1 MASIQHNSVINDVP
15 TTFLIN
21 SYADRIM
28 VLVTQLGKVGNLVG
42 ADSMAWA
49 DGNPHYGLKI
59 QATLLTTEPLSNDDQ
74 DEESFPAPSP
84 ATQLTPLLGSSASE
98 HQQTLHSLYA
108 AQIATIVWDET
119 SQFSIQGTRRSVI
132 VGIALKK
139 RGNEGE
145 GCELSDSERAT
156 FREIVKTVQKVVRS

>member
-1 MASIQHNSVINDVP
+1 MASIQHNTVINGFP
-15 TTFLIN
+15 TTILIH

-28 VLVTQLGKVGNLVG
+28 VLVTQLGKVGNL
-42 ADSMAWA
+42 
-49 DGNPHYGLKI
+49 I
-59 QATLLTTEPLSNDDQ
+59 QATLLTTEPLSNEDQGDD
-74 DEESFPAPSP
+74 SFPEPSP

-108 AQIATIVWDET
+108 AQIATIIWDET

-139 RGNEGE
+139 TGNEGK
-145 GCELSDSERAT
+145 GCELSDNERAT
-156 FREIVKTVQKVVRS
+156 FREIIKTLQKVVRGSTASS